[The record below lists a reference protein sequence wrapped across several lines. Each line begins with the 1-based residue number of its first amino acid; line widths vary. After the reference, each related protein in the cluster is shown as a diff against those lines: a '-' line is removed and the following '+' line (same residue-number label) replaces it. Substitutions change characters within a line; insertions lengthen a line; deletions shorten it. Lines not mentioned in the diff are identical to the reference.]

1 MFFLF
6 TGLPGSQKTAN
17 MINFVLTDSQFQD
30 RPVYYH
36 NIKGCK
42 IEDWTLLSD
51 EEAGRWYDLPDGAVI
66 LFDEGQRLFRPSRS
80 TVIDRKVTELE
91 THRHQGFDI
100 IMTTQHPRLI
110 HSDVKS
116 FVQHH
121 RHYRKPYGLRTFCH
135 IWEGEGAIDNPTS
148 ETNKGKADKQ
158 ESKLPKSVF
167 DLYDSTKLD
176 THGKKRIPKI
186 LWRLLALLVVVGGL
200 IGWLAYDFSTRTE
213 EGVTLSGVSEAF
225 QPDDRKPRK
234 LTKSGTADGFKPFYP
249 MDPAE
254 YAKVFMPR
262 IPNAP
267 HTAPVYDELVKPQ
280 VAPKTRCFGYHRFG
294 VYHCKCVTQQMTP
307 IDMDYEQCVSIV
319 QEGLWD
325 AAPVTEAN
333 YTARGQLM

>member
-17 MINFVLTDSQFQD
+17 MINFVLSDSQFQD

-36 NIKGCK
+36 NIKGCT
-42 IEDWTLLSD
+42 IEDWTRLTD
-51 EEAGRWYDLPDGAVI
+51 EEAERWYELPDGAVI
-66 LFDEGQRLFRPSRS
+66 LFDEAQRLFRPSRS

-121 RHYRKPYGLRTFCH
+121 RHYRKPYGLRTFSH
-135 IWEGEGAIDNPTS
+135 VWEGEGAIDNPTS
-148 ETNKGKADKQ
+148 EANKNKADRLD
-158 ESKLPKSVF
+158 SKLPKSVF
-167 DLYDSTKLD
+167 ALYDSTKLD

-186 LWRLLALLVVVGGL
+186 LWKLLALLVIVGGV
-200 IGWLAYDFSTRTE
+200 IGWLVYDFSGRAD
-213 EGVTLSGVSEAF
+213 EGVALSGVSEAF
-225 QPDDRKPRK
+225 DAADRNPRK
-234 LTKSGTADGFKPFYP
+234 LTKSGDTDGFKPFYP
-249 MDPAE
+249 MDPLE
-254 YAKVFMPR
+254 YAKLFTPR

-267 HTAPVYDELVKPQ
+267 QTAPVYDELVKPQ
-280 VAPKTRCFGYHRFG
+280 VAPKTRCFGFHRSG

-307 IDMDYEQCVSIV
+307 IDMGYEQCVSIV
-319 QEGLWD
+319 DNGMWD
-325 AAPVTEAN
+325 PAPVTRTD
-333 YTARGQLM
+333 YDSSGRFM